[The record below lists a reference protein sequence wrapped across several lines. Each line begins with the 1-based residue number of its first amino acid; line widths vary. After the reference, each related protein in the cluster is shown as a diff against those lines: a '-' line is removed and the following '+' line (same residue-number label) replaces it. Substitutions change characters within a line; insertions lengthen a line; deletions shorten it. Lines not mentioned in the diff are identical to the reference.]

1 MWQCLSSDNVYEIL
15 QLPENECLNRSTFH
29 RSSTIIVSFIFQFTD
44 SCDVSN
50 HRNWSQLSYSHF
62 SDQVLK
68 LEDLEKDHD
77 HEEHHEDEHG
87 EHEDEESH
95 EHDDDDHSDH
105 DKHDEDDEHFSR
117 GQLEHLLRE
126 IADNYQPGVSA
137 ELDRTHRKQLDLTCS
152 FGNLGV
158 YALHY
163 QLIKRL

>member
-15 QLPENECLNRSTFH
+15 QLSENERLNRSTFH
-29 RSSTIIVSFIFQFTD
+29 RSSIIIVSFIFRFTD

-68 LEDLEKDHD
+68 LEDLEEDHN
-77 HEEHHEDEHG
+77 HEEHDEDEHG